1 MLTSGIS
8 FLPKEQCAEPGAGN
22 LRSAL
27 FQSGSKPN
35 SIGRTLSSALKTRR
49 YFLGKAVRFL
59 RETKDLSQRELAASS
74 GIDPTEI
81 SRLEKGK
88 SNPTHETL
96 HRLAKGLGVP
106 CSQIL
111 TLEEIFA
118 SAPDQ
123 G

>member
-8 FLPKEQCAEPGAGN
+8 FLPKEQFIETVVSD

-35 SIGRTLSSALKTRR
+35 SIGGPLSSALKTRR
-49 YFLGKAVRFL
+49 FFLGKAVCFL
-59 RETKDLSQRELAASS
+59 RETKDMKQRELAEKS
-74 GIDPTEI
+74 GIDATEI

-96 HRLAKGLGVP
+96 QRLANGLDVP
-106 CSQIL
+106 CSQIF
-111 TLEEIFA
+111 TVEEIFA
-118 SAPDQ
+118 DAAGS
-123 G
+123 

>member
-1 MLTSGIS
+1 V
-8 FLPKEQCAEPGAGN
+8 
-22 LRSAL
+22 
-27 FQSGSKPN
+27 KP
-35 SIGRTLSSALKTRR
+35 RR

-59 RETKDLSQRELAASS
+59 RETKDLSQRELAANS
-74 GIDPTEI
+74 GIDATEI

-106 CSQIL
+106 CSQIF
-111 TLEEIFA
+111 TLEEVFA
-118 SAPDQ
+118 NGAD

>member
-1 MLTSGIS
+1 
-8 FLPKEQCAEPGAGN
+8 
-22 LRSAL
+22 
-27 FQSGSKPN
+27 
-35 SIGRTLSSALKTRR
+35 LSSALKTRR
-49 YFLGKAVRFL
+49 LFLGKAVRFL
-59 RETKDLSQRELAASS
+59 RETKDMNQRELAANS
-74 GIDPTEI
+74 GIDATEI

-96 HRLAKGLGVP
+96 HRLAEGLGVP